1 MGPRARIQGEEEK
14 RKGIVS
20 VCMAASKD
28 RAILEIGI
36 NLTWFVCRI
45 LFPLEL
51 DAENKSKHFILGFF
65 LFLLSFFSMI

>member
-1 MGPRARIQGEEEK
+1 
-14 RKGIVS
+14 
-20 VCMAASKD
+20 MAASKD

-45 LFPLEL
+45 LFPSEL